1 LLRVPARSKTA
12 EVDLRALWSSS
23 FLERRTLTLFPLAVV
38 VEADAS
44 GYDLTRLNF
53 ARLLH
58 RYTRTFVLTDTEE
71 ALNYLYLVCLNA
83 DVSQDQVQLCH
94 DYVRELVMDTR
105 KYSMLL
111 GDIRNDG
118 IKIVRRF

>member
-1 LLRVPARSKTA
+1 MSRRYLGSSA
-12 EVDLRALWSSS
+12 EIDHCYLS
-23 FLERRTLTLFPLAVV
+23 AVV
-38 VEADAS
+38 VEADPS

-118 IKIVRRF
+118 IKIVRPCRLASPQRRS